1 MAGKQKKDEKEEPF
15 ELDFGFGKMNL
26 GGFFKGFGKLVDLAE
41 KLEQSGGEIKKEG
54 EFKIKGAKD
63 LKGVFGFSVRTGIG
77 KDGRERPIVQPFG
90 NIKKT
95 PKGAVVEDARE
106 PLIDLFNETDS
117 IQVVAEM
124 PGVAEEEIEY
134 ELKGDVLILQ
144 TLGKKKYSKEIL
156 LPAPVDPGS
165 VKKSYRNG
173 ILELQLK
180 KA

>member
-1 MAGKQKKDEKEEPF
+1 MAVKQKKAENEKPF

-26 GGFFKGFGKLVDLAE
+26 GGFLKGFGKLVDLAE
-41 KLEQSGGEIKKEG
+41 KLEASGGEIKKEG
-54 EFKIKGAKD
+54 EFKVKGAKD

-106 PLIDLFNETDS
+106 PLIDIFNETDS

-134 ELKGDVLILQ
+134 ELKGDVLILR
-144 TLGKKKYSKEIL
+144 TLGEKKYNKEIL
-156 LPAPVDPGS
+156 LPAPVDLRT
-165 VKKSYRNG
+165 VEKSYRNG
-173 ILELQLK
+173 ILEIRLK

>member
-15 ELDFGFGKMNL
+15 EIDFGFGKMNL
-26 GGFFKGFGKLVDLAE
+26 GGLFKGFGRLVDLAE

-54 EFKIKGAKD
+54 EFKVKGAKD

-95 PKGAVVEDARE
+95 SKGAVVEDSRE

-134 ELKGDVLILQ
+134 KLKGDVLILQ
-144 TLGKKKYSKEIL
+144 TSGQKKYGKEIL
-156 LPAPVDPGS
+156 LPAPVDPKN

-180 KA
+180 KV